1 MKLKAFVMLAALTLA
16 TPVIA
21 HDAKPL
27 HGGRIVYAGN
37 FHVEMVAN
45 GNAIDVYLI
54 SHQNE
59 EMPLAGYKGLAI
71 LSIDGKSERITLAG
85 DGNKLTGQVTGNLPA
100 QPKGVVQITPP
111 DGKTVSAKF

>member
-1 MKLKAFVMLAALTLA
+1 MKLKAFVMLAALALA
-16 TPVIA
+16 TPVVA

-27 HGGRIVYAGN
+27 HGGRIVHAGN

-45 GNAIDVYLI
+45 GNAVEVYLI
-54 SHQNE
+54 SHQNT

-71 LSIDGKSERITLAG
+71 LSIDGKSERIALAG
-85 DGNKLTGQVTGNLPA
+85 DGKKLTGRAAGNLPA